1 MEKDPQEPLMSLHPK
16 SSQEKLLWCRSQ
28 NEELIK
34 KLKEANL
41 EIGMLKSEIEE
52 FKHLMK
58 TEEVGALILKNQ
70 RHRNLQNDLENK
82 IRDLKRHN
90 AALLQR
96 IINLQ
101 IQK

>member
-1 MEKDPQEPLMSLHPK
+1 
-16 SSQEKLLWCRSQ
+16 
-28 NEELIK
+28 
-34 KLKEANL
+34 
-41 EIGMLKSEIEE
+41 MLKSDIEE

-70 RHRNLQNDLENK
+70 NHRILKKDLDNR
-82 IRDLKRHN
+82 IRDLKKQN